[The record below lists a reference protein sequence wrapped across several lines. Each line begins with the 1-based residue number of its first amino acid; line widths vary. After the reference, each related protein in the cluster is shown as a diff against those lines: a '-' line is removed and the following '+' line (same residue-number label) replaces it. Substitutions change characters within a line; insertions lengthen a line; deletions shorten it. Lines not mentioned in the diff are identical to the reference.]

1 MTKDLSKLERK
12 KLKELQAL
20 GATDALERV
29 LAARN
34 MSWSD
39 KAKLERPIFK
49 ERLRQRKNAER
60 RLRRAMTGLVVLAA
74 LLFASAPPAHAQSLQ
89 MPTRYVGHWCGK
101 ETNAGSIE
109 YRRAKAGQKCALPL
123 TIGNNTMNFCP
134 LTAIS
139 KVVDALGVV
148 ATYDCNDGHP
158 GHHWSQRMMNYAG
171 DVTSFTLEPI
181 SKEEE

>member
-34 MSWSD
+34 MSWGD
-39 KAKLERPIFK
+39 KAKLEHPIFK

-74 LLFASAPPAHAQSLQ
+74 LLFASAPPAHAQTLQ

-123 TIGNNTMNFCP
+123 TIGNSTMNFCP
-134 LTAIS
+134 LTEIR

-148 ATYDCNDGHP
+148 ATFDCNDGHP
-158 GHHWSQRMMNYAG
+158 GHQWSQRMMNYAG
-171 DVTSFTLEPI
+171 DIHSFTLETVP
-181 SKEEE
+181 KP